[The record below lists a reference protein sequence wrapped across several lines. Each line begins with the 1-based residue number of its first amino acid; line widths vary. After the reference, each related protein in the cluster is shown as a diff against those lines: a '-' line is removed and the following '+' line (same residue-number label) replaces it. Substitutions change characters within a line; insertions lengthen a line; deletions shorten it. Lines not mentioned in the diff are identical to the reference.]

1 MGIEF
6 NSGSLYI
13 TSLDNDPI
21 EICGDLDV
29 SMEYE
34 LSAKET
40 EVISYKA
47 NQSASFSC
55 DISSIDLSLFEH
67 ISNIAPRYKF
77 TLQYYIDIMRQ
88 SRWHKKARINKKWL
102 KRYGIKP
109 DRVKVLADATALDYN
124 VPDGSFELES
134 ENHRYVLRS
143 DQQRRGLKIVW

>member
-13 TSLDNDPI
+13 SSLDSDPI

-40 EVISYKA
+40 ELISYKI
-47 NQSASFSC
+47 NQSASFSY

-67 ISNIAPRYKF
+67 VSTIAPHDKF

-88 SRWHKKARINKKWL
+88 SRWHKKARVNKKWL

-124 VPDGSFELES
+124 APDGSFELES
-134 ENHRYVLRS
+134 EKHRYVLRS